1 MQKLL
6 MMVPFLALAVGG
18 CNNTTGNTAVYCS
31 ELTTTKATPP
41 PGWGGTVFTIVME
54 NHGLSQIR
62 GSDDAPFINR
72 LIKQNALAAGYHDSY
87 VHPSEPNYLWMVAG
101 ENFGVLNDNDPGPTN
116 HIATSS
122 HLVDQLEKAGLTWKS
137 YQQSMGQPCGLASH
151 GTYAAKHN
159 PFIYFDD
166 INGWDGTKVNVTQRC
181 TDHIVDYSQFDADL
195 AANNLPKYVFITPD
209 LQNDMHDGSVAQG
222 DQWLSREVPKILGS
236 DAFNNGGV
244 LFLLW
249 DEGTTVGV
257 LASDD
262 PPFIAI
268 SPNAKPGFVSQTNY
282 DTSSF
287 LKTVETIFGI
297 DTLPC
302 NSQGAA
308 VKTMDDL
315 FSVPLSA
322 AAADGGTPATT
333 PDGGTPATTT
343 PTAATP
349 TTAPAAATPTAA
361 PAAAIPTTTAPAA
374 ATPTATPPASAGAT
388 PTPSS

>member
-1 MQKLL
+1 MRTLRLL
-6 MMVPFLALAVGG
+6 VPLLVLTVAA
-18 CNNTTGNTAVYCS
+18 CSNTKGNTAVFCS
-31 ELTTTKATPP
+31 ELSTTQATPSP
-41 PGWGGTVFTIVME
+41 SWGGTIFTIVME

-62 GSDDAPFINR
+62 GSDDAPFINQ

-101 ENFGVLNDNDPGPTN
+101 ENFGVLNDNDPGATN

-122 HLVDQLEKAGLTWKS
+122 HLADQLEKAGLTWKS
-137 YQQSMGQPCGLASH
+137 YQESMGQPCGLASK

-166 INGWDGTKVNVTQRC
+166 INGWDGTKVNVTGRC
-181 TDHIVDYSQFDADL
+181 TDHVVDYSQFDTDL
-195 AANNLPKYVFITPD
+195 AAGNLPKYVFITPN

-222 DQWLSREVPKILGS
+222 DGWLSREVPKILAS

-249 DEGTTVGV
+249 DEGTTIGV
-257 LASDD
+257 HASDD

-268 SPNAKPGFVSQTNY
+268 SPNAKPGFVSQTDY

-287 LKTVETIFGI
+287 LKTVETIFGL

-302 NSQGAA
+302 GSVGASA
-308 VKTMDDL
+308 KTMDDL
-315 FSVPLSA
+315 FTVPLGS
-322 AAADGGTPATT
+322 GSSR
-333 PDGGTPATTT
+333 
-343 PTAATP
+343 
-349 TTAPAAATPTAA
+349 
-361 PAAAIPTTTAPAA
+361 
-374 ATPTATPPASAGAT
+374 SAG
-388 PTPSS
+388 P